1 MEYPPVMVKTALRR
15 SAVTCSLISDDII
28 LSRSA
33 GDAFLIKR
41 ESMTRSLVLFQAS
54 VSLRPLMARN
64 SSMPAVRNCSG
75 VWCVL
80 SPIWLRQIDL
90 LSRPKDSALPGLYIG
105 RYSPQPQSHV
115 ERIDPERGPEG
126 KLTNPML
133 FRMAGGAQWNGV
145 AIARLHPYTTI
156 GRCTHMRSV

>member
-1 MEYPPVMVKTALRR
+1 MLAYKRR
-15 SAVTCSLISDDII
+15 YNSITIGRRC
-28 LSRSA
+28 
-33 GDAFLIKR
+33 FPIKR
-41 ESMTRSLVLFQAS
+41 ESMTRSLVIFQTS
-54 VSLRPLMARN
+54 VSLRLLMREFINA
-64 SSMPAVRNCSG
+64 G
-75 VWCVL
+75 GEELFWEVWCVL
-80 SPIWLRQIDL
+80 SAIWLRQMDL

-126 KLTNPML
+126 KLADPML

-156 GRCTHMRSV
+156 GCCTHMRSV